1 MKKTGMKHYV
11 VEVFLIMLVIMSG
24 CAQNNMNDTNKS
36 MNEITHDD
44 TDSTSGTSIS
54 ENSSEEGDTEDAFSE
69 ENTGERVLNK
79 VTENYFEEVKLSR
92 EQTRAKNKDRL
103 TQLVNNEN
111 ATDEQKE
118 EAMKEIMNMV
128 NIIEKE
134 TATENT
140 LVAKGFNEAIVTIL
154 DDSVEV
160 IINSQELTEQQIAQ
174 IEDVVK
180 RKTECGAD
188 KIVISPVGKK

>member
-1 MKKTGMKHYV
+1 MKGNIKRNFV
-11 VEVFLIMLVIMSG
+11 VGIFLVMLVIMSG
-24 CAQNNMNDTNKS
+24 CAQTNMKDTNKS
-36 MNEITHDD
+36 MSEIAHDD

-54 ENSSEEGDTEDAFSE
+54 ENSSEAGDTEDVFSE

-103 TQLVNNEN
+103 TQLANNEN

-160 IINSQELTEQQIAQ
+160 IINSQELTEQHISQ
-174 IEDVVK
+174 IEDIVK
-180 RKTECGAD
+180 RKTECQENR
-188 KIVISPVGKK
+188 IVISYVSSK

>member
-1 MKKTGMKHYV
+1 MKGNIKRNFGV
-11 VEVFLIMLVIMSG
+11 GIFLVMLVIMSG
-24 CAQNNMNDTNKS
+24 CAQTNMKNTNKS
-36 MNEITHDD
+36 MSEIAHDD

-54 ENSSEEGDTEDAFSE
+54 ENSSEAGDTEDVFSE

-103 TQLVNNEN
+103 TQLANNEN

-160 IINSQELTEQQIAQ
+160 IINSQELTEQHISQ
-174 IEDVVK
+174 IEDIVK
-180 RKTECGAD
+180 RKTECRENR
-188 KIVISPVGKK
+188 IVISYVSSK